1 MRQMIKTTLLAIAL
15 SFTSTAFAEIV
26 NINTADL
33 KTLQDNLTGIGEKK
47 AQAIIDYRTE
57 KGGFKTLEEI
67 QEVKGIG
74 PKLFEKIKADLVLT
88 ETPSASNPN
97 PTPELSTT
105 SNTSNPVT
113 TTSTLP
119 TATPAISTNNS
130 TETTANNTPSQ

>member
-15 SFTSTAFAEIV
+15 SFTSATFAEIV

>member
-1 MRQMIKTTLLAIAL
+1 MHQMIKTTLLAIAL
-15 SFTSTAFAEIV
+15 SFTSATFAEIV

-119 TATPAISTNNS
+119 TATPATSTNNS

>member
-1 MRQMIKTTLLAIAL
+1 MKLLIQTLIITL
-15 SFTSTAFAEIV
+15 SLGFTSGVFAEAV
-26 NINTADL
+26 NINTADIQ
-33 KTLQDNLTGIGEKK
+33 TLQDNLKGIGEKK

-88 ETPSASNPN
+88 EIPSASNPN
-97 PTPELSTT
+97 LTPELSTT
-105 SNTSNPVT
+105 SNTPNPVT
-113 TTSTLP
+113 TINTLS

-130 TETTANNTPSQ
+130 TETTTNNTPSQ